1 MEDSPEKKSLRAILL
16 EKRDNTSFD
25 FLNIASEKIQKR
37 LKKINE
43 FRNAQKIGA
52 YYPIGS
58 EILTQNIIQELLS
71 NGKDVFLP
79 KVIGD
84 KKMEFRK
91 IIDFSSIEK
100 SSFDIMEP
108 KDGCPIDNNLDVIL
122 VPTVGISPIG
132 VRLGYGHGFYDRFLT
147 EDARAATITTIS
159 LTLEKQIVK
168 NIPKS
173 EHDVLIDWIVTE
185 DRFLKTASTTV

>member
-1 MEDSPEKKSLRAILL
+1 MEDSPERKSLRSLLL

-25 FLNIASEKIQKR
+25 FMKIASEKIQKR

-43 FRNAQKIGA
+43 FRDAQKIGV

-58 EILTQNIIQELLS
+58 EILTQDIIQELLS

-79 KVIGD
+79 KVMGGNI
-84 KKMEFRK
+84 EFRK
-91 IIDFSSIEK
+91 IVDFSSLEK
-100 SSFDIMEP
+100 GSFDIMEP
-108 KDGCPIDNNLDVIL
+108 KDDCQTDNDLDVVL

-132 VRLGYGHGFYDRFLT
+132 VRLGYGHGFYDRYLA
-147 EDARAATITTIS
+147 EHKATTIS
-159 LTLEKQIVK
+159 LIMEKQIVK

-173 EHDVLIDWIVTE
+173 EHDVIIDWIVTE
-185 DRFLKTASTTV
+185 DRVLKTQR

>member
-1 MEDSPEKKSLRAILL
+1 LEDSPERKSLRSLLL

-25 FLNIASEKIQKR
+25 FMKIASEKIQKR
-37 LKKINE
+37 LKKINSY
-43 FRNAQKIGA
+43 RDAQKIGV

-58 EILTQNIIQELLS
+58 EILTQDIIQELIS

-79 KVIGD
+79 KVIGENI
-84 KKMEFRK
+84 EFRK
-91 IIDFSSIEK
+91 IVDFSSLEK
-100 SSFDIMEP
+100 GSFDIMEP
-108 KDGCPIDNNLDVIL
+108 KDDCMIDNNLDVVL

-132 VRLGYGHGFYDRFLT
+132 VRLGYGHGFYDKFLAEHKT
-147 EDARAATITTIS
+147 TTIS

-173 EHDVLIDWIVTE
+173 EHDIIINWIITE
-185 DRFLKTASTTV
+185 DRILET

>member
-1 MEDSPEKKSLRAILL
+1 MEDNPEKKSLRNLLL

-25 FLNIASEKIQKR
+25 LMNIASEKMQKR
-37 LKKINE
+37 LKKINV

-58 EILTQNIIQELLS
+58 EILTQDIIQELLS
-71 NGKDVFLP
+71 NGKEVFLP
-79 KVIGD
+79 KVKGEKI
-84 KKMEFRK
+84 EFRK
-91 IIDFSSIEK
+91 ISDFSSLEK
-100 SSFDIMEP
+100 GSFEIMEP
-108 KDGCPIDNNLDVIL
+108 KEDCQIDNNLDVIL
-122 VPTVGISPIG
+122 VPTVGISPAG
-132 VRLGYGHGFYDRFLT
+132 VRLGYGHGFYDKFLA
-147 EDARAATITTIS
+147 EHKTTTVS

-185 DRFLKTASTTV
+185 DRFLQTQR